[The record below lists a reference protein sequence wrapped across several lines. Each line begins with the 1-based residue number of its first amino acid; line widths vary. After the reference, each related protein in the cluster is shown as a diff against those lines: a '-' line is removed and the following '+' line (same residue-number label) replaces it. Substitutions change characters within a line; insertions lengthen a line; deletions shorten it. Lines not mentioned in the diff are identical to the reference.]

1 MGCYSMSVHRRE
13 RSAALINPYIHM
25 LNCPICHSPMATINS
40 GSIQCV
46 SRHSFDFAK
55 QGYINFMTRFFKG
68 NYDKRLFTAK
78 RNILSGTGIYAPL
91 TEVLRRWITRYSV
104 DINYPV
110 HILDAGTGEGTFLQQ
125 ITQNTPA
132 VGWGIDIAKEGI
144 AMASSA
150 YNQQIWFVGDLAC
163 SPFAEGQLDI
173 ILNIFSPSNY
183 EEFGR
188 ILKDG
193 GWIIKVIPRERYL
206 IELREML
213 FLNRPDRADGRELTL
228 DRFRKH
234 HHLIASIPLTYTL
247 PVTENMLDSLVHM
260 TPLSWHQSGSSLV
273 SIQASLSK
281 ITIDVEILVGT
292 IR

>member
-1 MGCYSMSVHRRE
+1 
-13 RSAALINPYIHM
+13 M

-46 SRHSFDFAK
+46 SRHSFDFAR

-91 TEVLRRWITRYSV
+91 TEVLRRWIARYSV
-104 DINYPV
+104 DISYPV

-193 GWIIKVIPRERYL
+193 GWIIKVIPHERYL

-213 FLNRPDRADGRELTL
+213 FLNRPDRADVRELTL

-260 TPLSWHQSGSSLV
+260 TPLSWHRSRSSLV